1 MRKIAKKQNMDEG
14 KFVLENKL
22 GQVVRVLEWPGNTSM
37 HVVYRHDTRR
47 IETIDDL
54 DYLDL
59 DRVEYTVIEKLK
71 KSEVKKKAVKIAQVG
86 TLKFVNEIKHVS
98 HSSKH
103 SEDDTIPFFLLS
115 MKRIGA
121 AATGS
126 LVLLLALS
134 YFIKPQEQ
142 EIRVVEIVERPQ
154 EIKKPT
160 PQPKQRLVKQKIKK
174 NQVVKA
180 SKKRKAPRI
189 AKAATPRKAT
199 KVTTNEM
206 SINQMGAL
214 GALGSLS
221 KGSQKGGLNLNNV
234 ATSKGIGRGGSQGSG
249 GMQQSIYGK
258 GLVAAPLGTGNRADG
273 AGGYGTK
280 GAGGGQAGY
289 GKVSLVGSSGSFFQ
303 PVRSEA
309 LVEGGL
315 DRNEIAAVIERHI
328 GEIRYCYEQGLQTN
342 PKLGGRVS
350 MRFFIAANGY
360 VSKANITNTS
370 LHSKLVENCITGRLK
385 TWKFP
390 NPRGGVIVKVNY
402 PFVLRRV
409 GS

>member
-1 MRKIAKKQNMDEG
+1 MKNLTNKQIESNDG

-22 GQVVRVLEWPGNTSM
+22 GQVVRVIDWQNNSSLNI
-37 HVVYRHDTRR
+37 VYRHDTRR
-47 IETIDDL
+47 IETTDDL
-54 DYLDL
+54 ELLDIEN
-59 DRVEYTVIEKLK
+59 VEYTLIEKVK
-71 KSEVKKKAVKIAQVG
+71 KADVQKKAVKIDQVG
-86 TLKFVNEIKHVS
+86 TLRFTKDIKLVS
-98 HSSKH
+98 PDAQH
-103 SEDDTIPFFLLS
+103 SEDDTKPFFLLS
-115 MKRIGA
+115 LKYIGGTA
-121 AATGS
+121 SGI
-126 LVLLLALS
+126 LVLLMLLTH
-134 YFIKPQEQ
+134 FIKPVEQ

-154 EIKKPT
+154 EIKKEVI
-160 PQPKQRLVKQKIKK
+160 QPRLKQKMPT
-174 NQVVKA
+174 VVKA
-180 SKKRKAPRI
+180 SNKKAVPHV
-189 AKAATPRKAT
+189 AKTVTPRKAV

-221 KGSQKGGLNLNNV
+221 KSSQHGGLNLNNV
-234 ATSKGIGRGGSQGSG
+234 ATSKGIGRGGTQGSG
-249 GMQQSIYGK
+249 GMQTSIYGK
-258 GLVAAPLGTGNRADG
+258 GLVSAPLGAGQRANG

-289 GKVSLVGSSGSFFQ
+289 GQLSLVGSAGSFFQ
-303 PVRSEA
+303 PVKSEA

-342 PKLGGRVS
+342 PKLSGRVS
-350 MRFFIAANGY
+350 MKFFIAGTGM
-360 VSKANITNTS
+360 VSAADITNTS

-390 NPRGGVIVKVNY
+390 NPRGGAVVKVNY

-409 GS
+409 TDS

>member
-1 MRKIAKKQNMDEG
+1 MKTSLKKTNKEEG

-22 GQVVRVLEWPGNTSM
+22 GQVVRVIEWEGNSSM

-54 DYLDL
+54 EYLDL
-59 DRVEYTVIEKLK
+59 ENVEYTVIEKVK
-71 KSEVKKKAVKIAQVG
+71 KADVQKKAVKIEQVG
-86 TLKFVNEIKHVS
+86 TLKFVDEIKVVS
-98 HSSKH
+98 QDAKH
-103 SEDDTIPFFLLS
+103 TEDDTKPFLFLS
-115 MKRIGA
+115 MKYIGA
-121 AATGS
+121 TASAA
-126 LVLLLALS
+126 LVILMIVAH
-134 YFIKPQEQ
+134 FIKPEEQ

-154 EIKKPT
+154 EVQRPT
-160 PQPKQRLVKQKIKK
+160 PQPKQRMKMPK
-174 NQVVKA
+174 QVVKA
-180 SKKRKAPRI
+180 SNKRSTPRV
-189 AKAATPRKAT
+189 ARTATPRKAS

-221 KGSQKGGLNLNNV
+221 KSSQRGGLNLDNV
-234 ATSKGIGRGGSQGSG
+234 ATSRGIGRGGTQGSG

-258 GLVAAPLGTGNRADG
+258 GLVAAPLGTGNRANG

-289 GKVSLVGSSGSFFQ
+289 GQLSLVGSAGSFFQ
-303 PVRSEA
+303 PVKSEA

-342 PKLGGRVS
+342 PKLAGRVS
-350 MRFFIAANGY
+350 MKFFIAANGY
-360 VSKANITNTS
+360 VSTANITNTS
-370 LHSKLVENCITGRLK
+370 LHSKLVEGCITTRLK

-390 NPRGGVIVKVNY
+390 NPRGGVVVKVNY

-409 GS
+409 SGS